1 MIKALLGALLLLPAA
16 AEDKTFTVS
25 GTVKLDGPVPQAKL
39 NKAVLDDPNC
49 AKLHANPP
57 PAQNLVLAGDGGV
70 RWAFVYVKAG
80 FGDRDF
86 PVPGQPVVLE
96 QKGCEYSPRTFG
108 IRPGQPL
115 DIVNKDPLLHNV
127 HGLPFGGGEFNR
139 AQPVQGQVDRF
150 TFKQPEVAVLV
161 KCDVHPWM
169 RAWACVVD
177 NPFFAV
183 TDDKGNFE
191 IKDLPPGDYTL
202 GVWHEGLNTLNGA
215 NEAKITVKANT
226 TANFLMKKK

>member
-1 MIKALLGALLLLPAA
+1 MIKALLGVLLLLPAA

-25 GTVKLDGPVPQAKL
+25 GTVKLDGPVPPAKL

-49 AKLHANPP
+49 AKLHPNPP
-57 PAQNLVLAGDGGV
+57 PAQNLVVAEDGGV
-70 RWAFVYVKAG
+70 RWAFVYIKAG
-80 FGDRDF
+80 FGDREF
-86 PVPGQPVVLE
+86 PVPSQPVVIE

-115 DIVNKDPLLHNV
+115 DIVNKDPMLHNV
-127 HGLPFGGGEFNR
+127 HGLPMRGGEFNR

-150 TFKQPEVAVLV
+150 TFKQPEVPALV

-183 TDDKGNFE
+183 TDEKGTFE
-191 IKDLPPGDYTL
+191 IKNLPPGDYTL
-202 GVWHEGLNTLNGA
+202 GVWHEGLSTLGGT
-215 NEAKITVKANT
+215 NEVRITVNANAT
-226 TANFLMKKK
+226 VNFLMKKK